1 MQISPAI
8 NPAKTLDRYLRR
20 FKRPEEY
27 RPKVIKIIEMSKEG
41 RTLEEIRDTVK
52 MSKREILILLGD
64 GADRRGCGNMAVDNQ
79 YARPVIACAAEIEVL
94 LSVI

>member
-1 MQISPAI
+1 MSLSQAVTSD
-8 NPAKTLDRYLRR
+8 LDRYLRR

-52 MSKREILILLGD
+52 MSNGNVNS
-64 GADRRGCGNMAVDNQ
+64 ARRWGRQAG
-79 YARPVIACAAEIEVL
+79 L
-94 LSVI
+94 W

>member
-1 MQISPAI
+1 MQIAPAI
-8 NPAKTLDRYLRR
+8 SSDLDGYLRR

-52 MSKREILILLGD
+52 MSRGNINST
-64 GADRRGCGNMAVDNQ
+64 RRWGRQAG
-79 YARPVIACAAEIEVL
+79 L
-94 LSVI
+94 W

>member
-8 NPAKTLDRYLRR
+8 NPAINVDLDRYLRR

-52 MSKREILILLGD
+52 MSRGNINS
-64 GADRRGCGNMAVDNQ
+64 ARRWGRQAG
-79 YARPVIACAAEIEVL
+79 L
-94 LSVI
+94 W

>member
-1 MQISPAI
+1 MQTAPAI
-8 NPAKTLDRYLRR
+8 NPGINVDLDRYLRR

-52 MSKREILILLGD
+52 MSN
-64 GADRRGCGNMAVDNQ
+64 GNINS
-79 YARPVIACAAEIEVL
+79 ARKWGRQAGL
-94 LSVI
+94 W

>member
-1 MQISPAI
+1 MQAPAI
-8 NPAKTLDRYLRR
+8 SVDLDGYLRR

-52 MSKREILILLGD
+52 MSRGNINS
-64 GADRRGCGNMAVDNQ
+64 ARRWSRQAG
-79 YARPVIACAAEIEVL
+79 L
-94 LSVI
+94 W

>member
-1 MQISPAI
+1 MSLSQAVTSD
-8 NPAKTLDRYLRR
+8 LDRYLRR

-52 MSKREILILLGD
+52 MSRGNINS
-64 GADRRGCGNMAVDNQ
+64 ARRWGRQAG
-79 YARPVIACAAEIEVL
+79 L
-94 LSVI
+94 W

>member
-1 MQISPAI
+1 MQTAPAI
-8 NPAKTLDRYLRR
+8 NPAINVDLDRYLRR

-52 MSKREILILLGD
+52 MSN
-64 GADRRGCGNMAVDNQ
+64 GNINS
-79 YARPVIACAAEIEVL
+79 ARKWGRQAGL
-94 LSVI
+94 W

>member
-1 MQISPAI
+1 MQIAPAI
-8 NPAKTLDRYLRR
+8 NPAINADLDGYLRR

-52 MSKREILILLGD
+52 MSNGNVNS
-64 GADRRGCGNMAVDNQ
+64 ARRWGRQAG
-79 YARPVIACAAEIEVL
+79 L
-94 LSVI
+94 W

>member
-8 NPAKTLDRYLRR
+8 NPAINVDLDGYLRR

-27 RPKVIKIIEMSKEG
+27 RPKVLKIIEMSKEG

-52 MSKREILILLGD
+52 MSRGNINS
-64 GADRRGCGNMAVDNQ
+64 ARRWGRQAG
-79 YARPVIACAAEIEVL
+79 L
-94 LSVI
+94 W

>member
-1 MQISPAI
+1 MQTAPAI
-8 NPAKTLDRYLRR
+8 NPAINVDLDKYLRR

-52 MSKREILILLGD
+52 MSN
-64 GADRRGCGNMAVDNQ
+64 GNINS
-79 YARPVIACAAEIEVL
+79 ARKWGRQAGL
-94 LSVI
+94 W

>member
-8 NPAKTLDRYLRR
+8 NPAINVDLDGYLRR

-52 MSKREILILLGD
+52 MSRGNINS
-64 GADRRGCGNMAVDNQ
+64 ARRWGRQAG
-79 YARPVIACAAEIEVL
+79 L
-94 LSVI
+94 W